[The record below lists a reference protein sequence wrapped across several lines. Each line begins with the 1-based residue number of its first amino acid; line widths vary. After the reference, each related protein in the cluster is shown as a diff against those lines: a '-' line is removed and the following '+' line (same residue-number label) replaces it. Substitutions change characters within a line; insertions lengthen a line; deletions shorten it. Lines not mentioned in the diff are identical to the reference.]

1 MASYWF
7 LCPPVCDVVA
17 MSTKAD
23 VEGFLCLPNVLLSA
37 LPTFNQIDH
46 VPTVACLAGGC
57 STYVEGLF
65 CGRTSE
71 VGAHLD
77 IAAGEAVSSATRA
90 ASNGWL

>member
-1 MASYWF
+1 M
-7 LCPPVCDVVA
+7 CDVVA